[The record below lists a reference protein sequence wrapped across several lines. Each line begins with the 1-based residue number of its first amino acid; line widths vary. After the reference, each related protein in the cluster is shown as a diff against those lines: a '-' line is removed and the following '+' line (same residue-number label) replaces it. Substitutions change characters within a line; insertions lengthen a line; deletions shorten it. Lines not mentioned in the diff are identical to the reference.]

1 MSDTNSYEELLK
13 KRMKSG
19 KIQGPLDC
27 IRDISDL
34 KFHFRK
40 APSIRPAKH
49 HFITGRS
56 AHNTGALPP
65 LPPNKQSLQK

>member
-1 MSDTNSYEELLK
+1 MSDTNSYEKLLK
-13 KRMKSG
+13 GG

-49 HFITGRS
+49 RFITGRS

>member
-1 MSDTNSYEELLK
+1 MSDTNSYEKLLK
-13 KRMKSG
+13 KNEKE

-49 HFITGRS
+49 HFITSRS

-65 LPPNKQSLQK
+65 HPPNKQSLQK